1 VAASDPNDT
10 FTTFTGSTRL
20 KQGISP
26 TGVYIDRPDFD
37 AAVASNLSR
46 SITAPVASSSP
57 SQSESFY
64 LNILPL
70 NY

>member
-1 VAASDPNDT
+1 VAASDPSDT

-37 AAVASNLSR
+37 TAVAANLSR
-46 SITAPVASSSP
+46 SLTVPATSP
-57 SQSESFY
+57 TPSRCQLQSLSEY
-64 LNILPL
+64 I
-70 NY
+70 Y